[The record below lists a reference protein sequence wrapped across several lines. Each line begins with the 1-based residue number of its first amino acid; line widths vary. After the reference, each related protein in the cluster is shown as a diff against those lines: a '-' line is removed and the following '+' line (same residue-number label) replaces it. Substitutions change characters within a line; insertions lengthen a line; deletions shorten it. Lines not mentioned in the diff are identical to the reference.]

1 MVSLDPLRIAAIPS
15 VTLDVV
21 VRGQL
26 RAKEMS
32 LESLQGALPDMPP
45 HGSNSNS
52 TLVSDATTRAAITVR
67 RNQVGGLV
75 EEAMQ
80 SYNHIDNPA
89 TLPPRQGPQAISDD
103 QAAAPKNNDTDIL
116 TSPVRIF
123 SSNSSNSDLLL
134 GIPQEYSS
142 SSSPYFAET
151 MMKARLGDKEAQYA
165 VGNGYYFGRGV
176 HRDYQAAM
184 DWYLRA
190 AEQGH
195 ATAQSNIGYLYQ
207 NGRGVPKD
215 YSRAMEWYRK
225 AAEQGEVGAQS
236 NIGYMYQT
244 GLGVPKDYSE
254 AMGWYRKPAEQGHA
268 LAQSHIGFLYDYG
281 LGVQKDKYKATE
293 WHKKAANG
301 GYIEAKERLDE
312 LKRQGDDSVVV
323 GGGHGAAKKK
333 QGMLKRMFD

>member
-1 MVSLDPLRIAAIPS
+1 MTIQDTLLNVQAVRHVYNNEHSANSSTALTETLYLVCHRDPSSGKDIILWDDIKAAFDDFVIHVRSGAVVLPFLKDADFKNLDPLRIAAIPS

-184 DWYLRA
+184 D
-190 AEQGH
+190 
-195 ATAQSNIGYLYQ
+195 
-207 NGRGVPKD
+207 
-215 YSRAMEWYRK
+215 
-225 AAEQGEVGAQS
+225 
-236 NIGYMYQT
+236 
-244 GLGVPKDYSE
+244 
-254 AMGWYRKPAEQGHA
+254 
-268 LAQSHIGFLYDYG
+268 
-281 LGVQKDKYKATE
+281 
-293 WHKKAANG
+293 
-301 GYIEAKERLDE
+301 
-312 LKRQGDDSVVV
+312 
-323 GGGHGAAKKK
+323 
-333 QGMLKRMFD
+333 